1 MTPFQTLPRTGT
13 VRRTAQKR
21 LVSDREA
28 MKQLVNCVGMSARKK
43 VLESGRK
50 PRVLTSAGRSRSST
64 LKGLRFDRSVMVLNG
79 DSGRISYRMDPTAT
93 TTTSE
98 SAGAGSFSLMSASI
112 ISGTG
117 SSHPNYN
124 DDILPV
130 DSESSLDSEIMYS
143 PSPSPRPSS
152 AMSMVAV
159 SRNGGTST
167 ASGSLGSYTTKPSH
181 TRISSIDSTKYPARP
196 PSNTRSP
203 DGQEPPARTAKA
215 TSEERVGE
223 RRPVARRQPTSA
235 SQTSTVSTTATL
247 SSLDDLEHRHSRLLR
262 DIADISERLSEVV
275 LRVSQS

>member
-167 ASGSLGSYTTKPSH
+167 ASGSLGSYTTKPGH
-181 TRISSIDSTKYPARP
+181 TRISSIDSTKYSARP

-203 DGQEPPARTAKA
+203 DRQKPPARTAKV
-215 TSEERVGE
+215 TSEERVDE

-235 SQTSTVSTTATL
+235 SQTSTVSTTATF